1 MVLLDVMA
9 LLPPHLGDKLID
21 WDLLAKAGGMDLL
34 IGKDVLE
41 FGPSYG
47 IDLYMF
53 APYARSYTMIE
64 SAPDVLDHLQ
74 PLTRLLNDRDAAALV
89 IVRNL
94 RQPLDAFAG
103 KNYDLVI
110 DFGTV
115 DNVLAGVKPYEE
127 AMRLLRPGGVLLTT
141 YANRKVLGTEF
152 SECGDEVRFDPGGL
166 ASWFTGLGDPFVRI
180 HEDQPRAGMAVRR
193 GK

>member
-1 MVLLDVMA
+1 MP

-21 WDLLAKAGGMDLL
+21 WELLAKAGGMELL
-34 IGKDVLE
+34 IDKDVLE

-53 APYARSYTMIE
+53 GPYARSYTMIE

-74 PLTRLLNDRDAAALV
+74 PLTKLLNDRDAAALT

-94 RQPLDAFAG
+94 QQPLDTFVG
-103 KNYDLVI
+103 NSYDLVI

-115 DNVLAGVKPYEE
+115 DNVLAGVAPYEE
-127 AMRLLRPGGVLLTT
+127 ALRVLRPGGVLLTT
-141 YANRKVLGTEF
+141 YANQKVLGSKF

-166 ASWFTGLGDPFVRI
+166 ASWFSGYGDPFVRI

-193 GK
+193 RK